1 MNDEQEKHSN
11 CNICGKLVCYADDC
25 TYSSSHKDPI
35 ILQNKIKVGFKKI
48 SQYMTKN
55 KLFLNSDKT
64 HLLVMDSHKSHLIH
78 NNFGITLDTG
88 SEIIEPSPEERLLGA
103 NMTNDF
109 LRKTHLRDHKKSLIS
124 TLKTKN
130 NALSIICHYSSFI
143 VRKMLANGLI
153 LSHIIYHIEL
163 YGGCS
168 EELLSAI
175 QVQQNRAARMVC
187 KLPWRTRTNTLLN
200 QMGWMTV
207 RQMVAFYSLM
217 TLFKTRKSGQPSYI
231 HNLISLPFNI
241 KTRLA
246 CTGGIRDPRNLQS
259 RIGMSS
265 FIPRTISLWNSLP
278 EGIRM
283 EESPAIYSTKLR
295 AWVKENVLDN

>member
-1 MNDEQEKHSN
+1 
-11 CNICGKLVCYADDC
+11 
-25 TYSSSHKDPI
+25 
-35 ILQNKIKVGFKKI
+35 
-48 SQYMTKN
+48 
-55 KLFLNSDKT
+55 
-64 HLLVMDSHKSHLIH
+64 
-78 NNFGITLDTG
+78 
-88 SEIIEPSPEERLLGA
+88 
-103 NMTNDF
+103 MTNDF